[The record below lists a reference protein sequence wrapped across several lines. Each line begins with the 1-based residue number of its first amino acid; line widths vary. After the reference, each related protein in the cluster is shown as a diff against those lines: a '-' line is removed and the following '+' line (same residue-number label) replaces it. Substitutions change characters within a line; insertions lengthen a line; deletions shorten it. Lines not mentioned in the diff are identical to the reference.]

1 MAMAMFHQG
10 SGDKSFGSGRIALGG
25 EFLNQVDE
33 AVGHW
38 LCVRTNP
45 FVLLMTNRYGT
56 ST

>member
-10 SGDKSFGSGRIALGG
+10 SGDQSFGSGRIALGG